1 MSWSLPFAI
10 TLSIDP
16 GDSLSVYFVQGGL
29 PKPTA
34 PGDFRIDAWSPFL
47 AESTDTCQLIPI
59 AGLPTLGPP
68 KAGLLQAVAGF
79 GLTLLLFVL
88 QAAVG
93 AVIFSTL
100 LTLPFI
106 VGAVVRARNY
116 KLSLLETSRR
126 AAALTV

>member
-1 MSWSLPFAI
+1 M
-10 TLSIDP
+10 
-16 GDSLSVYFVQGGL
+16 

-47 AESTDTCQLIPI
+47 AESTDTGQLIPI

-68 KAGLLQAVAGF
+68 KAGLLQAAVAGF